1 MHHIDRIIIKKF
13 PLGFFNNPYDL
24 QNYIGSFL
32 NYSYDV
38 RFRRVENLILRIT
51 DLVTDIQVYIEI
63 VTTNL
68 RFLLIFPLI
77 LVIWFLGRFLKF
89 LIKRS
94 PSIPPDARN
103 GIFLFIGILQIYFIG
118 FGFAYIFQIG
128 PEFILGLSTI
138 FATAIGFA
146 STSVAA
152 NIVGG
157 FYIILTRPFGVGDFI
172 STQGKEGIVQEI
184 GLNFTKMMQI
194 DKTIVTIPNSN
205 LLNASLENYTLNLAE
220 ELKKRETKSEFKIK
234 EYSIAIPESI
244 TKSIYD
250 TFEQDEVVRHSSMIQ
265 LKLNATD
272 PSIPLSFAKKKIME
286 VCDEFKEVFGYPIRF
301 YFGRHVFR
309 QDTFF
314 VITTSNPYTIFN
326 YYPLFLEKIVKKVFM
341 DLQEAK

>member
-1 MHHIDRIIIKKF
+1 M
-13 PLGFFNNPYDL
+13 
-24 QNYIGSFL
+24 
-32 NYSYDV
+32 
-38 RFRRVENLILRIT
+38 ILAIT
-51 DLVTDIQVYIEI
+51 DFITDIQFLINQI
-63 VTTNL
+63 ITNL
-68 RFLLIFPLI
+68 RFLLIIPLI
-77 LVIWFLGRFLKF
+77 LLIWFIGRFLKF
-89 LIKRS
+89 LIKRNQ
-94 PSIPPDARN
+94 SIPPDARN

-184 GLNFTKMMQI
+184 GLNFTKILQI
-194 DKTIVTIPNSN
+194 DKTTVTIPNSN
-205 LLNASLENYTLNLAE
+205 LLNSSLENYTLNLTE
-220 ELKKRETKSEFKIK
+220 ELKKREIKSQFKIK

-250 TFEQDEVVRHSSMIQ
+250 TFEQDEVVRYSSMIQ
-265 LKLNATD
+265 LKLNVTD
-272 PSIPLSFAKKKIME
+272 PSIPLNFVKKNIME
-286 VCDEFKEVFGYPIRF
+286 VCDEFNDVFGYPIRF

-309 QDTFF
+309 QDTYFI
-314 VITTSNPYTIFN
+314 ITTSNPYTIFN
-326 YYPLFLEKIVKKVFM
+326 YYPLFLEKIVKKIFM
-341 DLQEAK
+341 DLQETK